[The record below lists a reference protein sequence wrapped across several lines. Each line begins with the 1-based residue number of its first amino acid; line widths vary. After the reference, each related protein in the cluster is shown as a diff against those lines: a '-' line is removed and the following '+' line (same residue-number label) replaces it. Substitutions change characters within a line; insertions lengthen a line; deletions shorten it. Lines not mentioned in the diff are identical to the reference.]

1 MKKLPI
7 RKLTPPSGNGVY
19 RLVIPHP
26 YVEALGWKGGDGL
39 QVSLVGNKIIVA
51 KDAPIAAQ
59 SGKIKTAIGAG
70 QTARLTEVADE

>member
-1 MKKLPI
+1 MPV

-39 QVSLVGNKIIVA
+39 LVSLVENKIVVT
-51 KDAPIAAQ
+51 KVAPIAG
-59 SGKIKTAIGAG
+59 STAKLSPATGAEQNTPERSDCIG
-70 QTARLTEVADE
+70 